1 MAPAV
6 VSNIASRF
14 HRMSQGT
21 SDKENYAAREDEKQ
35 KLAEWEANKHTL
47 EPSEILVDPNTKPV
61 GHSSKYLRR
70 DDFDLVKT
78 LGTGTFARV
87 WLAKIANKKGPDSN
101 KVFALKI
108 LRKADVIRLKQ
119 VEHVRNERNV
129 LAAVA
134 GHPFITTMV
143 ASFQDTD
150 ALYMLLDYCPGGEVF
165 SYLRRARRFNEPT
178 SQFYGAEIVL
188 ILEFL
193 HEKEGVAYRDLKP
206 ENILIDAEGHLKL
219 VDFGFA
225 KKIGDRETYTLCGTP
240 EYLAPEVIRNTGHG
254 TAVDWWAFGILIY
267 EFLVGQPPFWD
278 QNPMKIYEQIV
289 EGKVRY
295 PSAMSQD
302 ARDIIGGLCTVDMTK
317 RLGNIKGGAQTVK
330 EHKWFANI
338 DWDALYHRKMQGPI
352 VPHLKSADDTRNFDE
367 YDAETL
373 HKDPYTKV
381 CLVNSMQVPKKAL
394 NVDITT
400 GDASEARERFRGLL
414 KQRFVLN
421 SIKEKGTL
429 CTYPTRSIA
438 VA

>member
-14 HRMSQGT
+14 HRMSQSSG
-21 SDKENYAAREDEKQ
+21 DKEACAAREEEKQ
-35 KLAEWEANKHTL
+35 KLSEWEAEKRPL
-47 EPSEILVDPNTKPV
+47 EPSEIVVDPQQKPV
-61 GHSSKYLRR
+61 GHSSKLLRKE
-70 DDFDLVKT
+70 DFELIKT

-87 WLAKIANKKGPDSN
+87 WLVRLADKSNQKSGANSEYTK

-108 LRKADVIRLKQ
+108 LRKVDVIRLKQ

-143 ASFQDTD
+143 ASFQDAET
-150 ALYMLLDYCPGGEVF
+150 LYMLLDYCPGGEVF

-178 SQFYGAEIVL
+178 STFYAAEIVL

-206 ENILIDAEGHLKL
+206 ENILIDADGHLKL

-225 KKIGDRETYTLCGTP
+225 KKIHNRETYTLCGTP
-240 EYLAPEVIRNTGHG
+240 EYLAPEVIRNTGHS

-295 PSAMSQD
+295 PSAMSKD
-302 ARDIIGGLCTVDMTK
+302 ARDIISGLCTVDVTK
-317 RLGNIKGGAQTVK
+317 RLGNIKGGAATVK
-330 EHKWFANI
+330 KHPWFKDI
-338 DWDALYHRKMQGPI
+338 DWDRLYHRKMQGPI
-352 VPHLKSADDTRNFDE
+352 VPHLKSADDTRNFDD
-367 YDAETL
+367 YDPEPE
-373 HKDPYTKV
+373 KREPYTKE
-381 CLVNSMQVPKKAL
+381 MH
-394 NVDITT
+394 
-400 GDASEARERFRGLL
+400 
-414 KQRFVLN
+414 
-421 SIKEKGTL
+421 EKHD
-429 CTYPTRSIA
+429 RMFA
-438 VA
+438 DF